1 MSLFGPTRA
10 WWQWCSIISY
20 HLACVPTYRHR
31 VTVIGSCSLHPLSS
45 PYAAIASR
53 KKDTG
58 HSSLCMSKSQGFSK
72 RWFSCS
78 FEDVT
83 PSNSVSLLSPA
94 TASCSKLVT
103 SAKQMSLRNHN
114 NDETLLNIAEIDDDE
129 PLLVWETPK
138 ISLLKP
144 AQSSCYESLIDRF
157 PPTNVEHLAVHSKK
171 VDQVREWMLNHRDG
185 MKRSKILLLTG
196 PCGSGKTATVKVLCS
211 ELRMKLVEW
220 ESPDHYEFAVD
231 ENGEEILCEQSQVRV
246 FADFLKSVDRNSLD
260 DSCAQRVVLIEHLPN
275 IFYREPGLL
284 HSLLCT
290 YTLYSRCMF
299 IFVLSSIESCWT
311 LNPRRLFPM
320 SMLRDLHFDTV
331 TFNPSALTFLS
342 KAIRRIL
349 SELKIK
355 ATSTQIKYIAE
366 SAAGDIRCAIN
377 NLQLCIGDD
386 GQLLKDAILFG
397 SSSQTDPFHSIGR
410 ILHGKRAEQDSNEWL
425 ECENLLSKRLRE
437 RFHRPRPPKDVLEDV
452 IQKTAMSGDNIA
464 AYLEEHEP
472 YFVKSLSDLR
482 AVFDNISL
490 MDSSFGSWEVRMN
503 NASSEYEA
511 EVAARSTIFYNYGIK
526 YNSSRGLH
534 SLSKP
539 RWWETQKR
547 IEMLTKEVRAIFP
560 GSVGKDFFTLTLPM
574 MSRIDPPLD
583 ICQRHFLT
591 VLNSRNSA
599 WARPEFGNVTS
610 TQHQR
615 TLLNGTRTAME
626 EDGFDIEE
634 VEGVAWRDLS

>member
-1 MSLFGPTRA
+1 MSRSEG
-10 WWQWCSIISY
+10 
-20 HLACVPTYRHR
+20 V
-31 VTVIGSCSLHPLSS
+31 
-45 PYAAIASR
+45 
-53 KKDTG
+53 
-58 HSSLCMSKSQGFSK
+58 SK

-78 FEDVT
+78 FDDVK
-83 PSNSVSLLSPA
+83 PSRSVSLLSSANA
-94 TASCSKLVT
+94 TCSKLLT
-103 SAKQMSLRNHN
+103 SAKQISLRNHN
-114 NDETLLNIAEIDDDE
+114 DDETSLNITEIDDDE

-144 AQSSCYESLIDRF
+144 AQSRCYESLIDRF
-157 PPTNVEHLAVHSKK
+157 APTNVEHLAVHTKK
-171 VDQVREWMLNHRDG
+171 IDQVREWMLNHRDG
-185 MKRSKILLLTG
+185 MKRSKILLLNG

-211 ELRMKLVEW
+211 ELRMQLVEW

-231 ENGEEILCEQSQVRV
+231 ENGEEIICEQSQVRV

-290 YTLYSRCMF
+290 YALYSRCMF

-320 SMLRDLHFDTV
+320 SMLRDLRFDTI

-342 KAIRRIL
+342 KVIRRIL

-366 SAAGDIRCAIN
+366 SAVGDIRCAIN
-377 NLQLCIGDD
+377 NLQLCIGGD
-386 GQLLKDAILFG
+386 GQLLKDAVLFG

-410 ILHGKRAEQDSNEWL
+410 MLHGKRAEHDSNEWL
-425 ECENLLSKRLRE
+425 ESENLLSERLCG

-472 YFVKSLSDLR
+472 YFVKSLTDLR

-490 MDSSFGSWEVRMN
+490 MDSLFGSWEVRMN
-503 NASSEYEA
+503 NALSEYEA
-511 EVAARSTIFYNYGIK
+511 QIAARSTIFYNYGIK
-526 YNSSRGLH
+526 YSSGRGLH

-547 IEMLTKEVRAIFP
+547 IEMLTKEVRTVFP
-560 GSVGKDFFTLTLPM
+560 GSVGKDLFTLILPM
-574 MSRIDPPLD
+574 MLHIGPPLD

-591 VLNSRNSA
+591 ALNSRNSA
-599 WARPEFGNVTS
+599 SAQPEFASVTS
-610 TQHQR
+610 MQHQR
-615 TLLNGTRTAME
+615 NLLNGTRTAME

-634 VEGVAWRDLS
+634 VEGVTWP